1 MKRTIKRNYRKLRYI
16 VYRETM
22 VTPLDHLYTFLG
34 GFAGIALVDAVG
46 RRMGMEVGDRF
57 FLIGS
62 FGASAVLIYGLV
74 NSPLAQP
81 RNLFGGHI
89 LSAIVGVTMC
99 KLFGDGFFPLWLA
112 PSLAVGTSI
121 VVMQITKTLH
131 PPGGAT
137 ALIATIGSEKVKALG
152 YAYVLSPVFTGL
164 VLMFVVA
171 LAVNNLHKDRA
182 YPKKWF

>member
-1 MKRTIKRNYRKLRYI
+1 MKKRLKRNYRKLRYI

-22 VTPLDHLYTFLG
+22 ITPLDHLYTFLG
-34 GFAGIALVDAVG
+34 GFAGIALVDMISQRVG
-46 RRMGMEVGDRF
+46 VELPDRF

-62 FGASAVLIYGLV
+62 FGASAVLIYGLP

-89 LSAIVGVTMC
+89 ISAIIGVTVQ
-99 KLFGDGFFPLWLA
+99 KLLGEGFPIWLA
-112 PSLAVGTSI
+112 PALAVSLSI
-121 VVMQITKTLH
+121 VMMQITKTLH

-137 ALIATIGSEKVKALG
+137 ALIANIGSEKVKSLG
-152 YAYVLSPVFTGL
+152 YGYVLSPVASGL
-164 VLMFVVA
+164 VVMFIVA

-182 YPKKWF
+182 YPKKWL

>member
-1 MKRTIKRNYRKLRYI
+1 MKKTLKRNYRKLRYI

-34 GFAGIALVDAVG
+34 GFVGIALVDAIS
-46 RRMGMEVGDRF
+46 RRTGMEAADRF

-81 RNLFGGHI
+81 RNLFGGHL
-89 LSAIVGVTMC
+89 LSAFVGVTMF
-99 KLFGDGFFPLWLA
+99 KLFGQGFPLWLA
-112 PSLAVGTSI
+112 PALAVSTSI
-121 VVMQITKTLH
+121 VVMQVTKTLH

-152 YAYVLSPVFTGL
+152 YAYILSPVFAGL
-164 VLMFVVA
+164 CVMFIVA

>member
-1 MKRTIKRNYRKLRYI
+1 MKKTIKRNYRKLRYV

-22 VTPLDHLYTFLG
+22 ITPLDHLYTFLG
-34 GFAGIALVDAVG
+34 GFVGIALVDTVG
-46 RRMGMEVGDRF
+46 RYAGMEMADRF

-89 LSAIVGVTMC
+89 LSALVGVTVF
-99 KLFGDGFFPLWLA
+99 KVFGHGFPLWLA
-112 PSLAVGTSI
+112 PALAVSTAI
-121 VVMQITKTLH
+121 VVMQISKTLH

-152 YAYVLSPVFTGL
+152 YMYVLSPVFTGL
-164 VLMFVVA
+164 LLMFVVA

>member
-1 MKRTIKRNYRKLRYI
+1 M
-16 VYRETM
+16 
-22 VTPLDHLYTFLG
+22 DHLITFIG
-34 GFAGIALVDAVG
+34 AFTGIALIGLLSNSQRLEITDTY
-46 RRMGMEVGDRF
+46 

-89 LSAIVGVTMC
+89 LSAIVGVTVC
-99 KLFGDGFFPLWLA
+99 KIFGSGDFPVWLSPA
-112 PSLAVGTSI
+112 LAVSIAI
-121 VVMQITKTLH
+121 VVMQVTKTLH

-137 ALIATIGSEKVKALG
+137 ALIATIGSEKVKLLG
-152 YAYVLSPVFTGL
+152 YWYVISPVFFGIL
-164 VLMFVVA
+164 AMFLVA
-171 LAVNNLHKDRA
+171 LAVNNLHKDKA